1 MLLVRTLVLL
11 LLLGAIAL
19 FALYVA
25 TGERRWRTLGLRVLG
40 WTLAA
45 GFLFFGVLILQRV
58 L

>member
-1 MLLVRTLVLL
+1 MVLVRALVLL

-19 FALYVA
+19 FGLYVA
-25 TGERRWRTLGLRVLG
+25 TGQRHYRDLGLRVLG

-45 GFLFFGVLILQRV
+45 GFLFFAVLIIQRV